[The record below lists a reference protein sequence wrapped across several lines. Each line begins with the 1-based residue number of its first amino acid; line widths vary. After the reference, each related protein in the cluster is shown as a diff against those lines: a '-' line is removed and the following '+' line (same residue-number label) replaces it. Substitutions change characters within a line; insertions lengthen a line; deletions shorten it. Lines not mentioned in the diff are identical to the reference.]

1 MICLEHLKIRFEH
14 EYNPHVLLTGIDN
27 ISVSVSAD
35 KIGSIKKRVGT
46 DIIFQSVKFWLEG
59 KLDANLG
66 PIEAK

>member
-35 KIGSIKKRVGT
+35 KIVSIKRVGIA
-46 DIIFQSVKFWLEG
+46 IIFQSVKCWLEEG
-59 KLDANLG
+59 KFDANLG